1 MYWIVSAYTGAQLL
15 KYSPI
20 VINPPSKSDTILFKL
35 DMNVLNDFLTLPDDL
50 NSRLRAE
57 ITAEIKEI
65 PKFSTFTSI
74 V

>member
-1 MYWIVSAYTGAQLL
+1 MGRKL

-20 VINPPSKSDTILFKL
+20 VSNLPSKSDTILFKL